1 MQRSTPT
8 DAALSPQEFGDHLI
22 EEVADKLQEANAYFV
37 HMLEQLDVNAL
48 SGDDRVALMYKHT
61 GLQNALHA
69 LRHLDV

>member
-1 MQRSTPT
+1 MQRSTPPNEPL
-8 DAALSPQEFGDHLI
+8 APEAFGDHLI

-37 HMLEQLDVNAL
+37 HMLEQLDLHSMN
-48 SGDDRVALMYKHT
+48 GEERVILMRKHT